1 MSLFVFILAWIS
13 VGFIIGCIISK
24 LDEYFLSGDFAWCLV
39 IWPIEILFRIM
50 DLLDFLCSKVQKFIR
65 KDKWS

>member
-1 MSLFVFILAWIS
+1 MSILILVLAWIS

-24 LDEYFLSGDFAWCLV
+24 LDEYFLSDDFAWCLV

-50 DLLDFLCSKVQKFIR
+50 NLLDFLCGKVQKFIR
-65 KDKWS
+65 GDKWN